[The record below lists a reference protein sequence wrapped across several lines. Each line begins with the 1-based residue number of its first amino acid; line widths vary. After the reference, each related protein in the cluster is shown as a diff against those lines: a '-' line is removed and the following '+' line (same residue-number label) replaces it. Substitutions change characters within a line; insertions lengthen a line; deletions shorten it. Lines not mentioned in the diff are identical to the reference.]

1 MKKSVMSTILA
12 AAMAIGA
19 MPGTV
24 FAGEAAK
31 PYEGVTLSMWIGN
44 SEYNDGTKAVLE
56 KATEELGM
64 EFNIEISPGG
74 TDGDNIIKTRC
85 ASGDL
90 ADISNYNSGSLL
102 TALNPKEH
110 FLDLTDE
117 AFSEKF
123 DDTFKSCVM
132 QEDRIYG
139 APFTTTQA
147 GAVVYWKP
155 DYEELGLKVPET
167 WDEFIANCQA
177 LKDAG
182 KADCFH
188 AVQTMKNSCLR
199 RILQNFPRKN
209 TGTLLTADSIFV
221 TRNGSS
227 IIAFT
232 LPGTGIKGFHILANH
247 SDFPDQVKSG
257 NDRGKYLC
265 QTERGRIRRNAVC
278 SLDGPSPLHFRPGH
292 CKRKWTLH
300 FSLASGIND
309 PAIHH
314 NLFVPHTFLINK
326 IFQSCVSV
334 AVLHFFDGPF

>member
-64 EFNIEISPGG
+64 EFNIEINPGG

-182 KADCFH
+182 KAPVYLSAGKTWTTQVLFLGDNYNVL
-188 AVQTMKNSCLR
+188 AKNPDFADEFTAGTAKFATDW
-199 RILQNFPRKN
+199 QAGAN
-209 TGTLLTADSIFV
+209 TKT
-221 TRNGSS
+221 
-227 IIAFT
+227 
-232 LPGTGIKGFHILANH
+232 
-247 SDFPDQVKSG
+247 
-257 NDRGKYLC
+257 
-265 QTERGRIRRNAVC
+265 
-278 SLDGPSPLHFRPGH
+278 
-292 CKRKWTLH
+292 W
-300 FSLASGIND
+300 
-309 PAIHH
+309 
-314 NLFVPHTFLINK
+314 
-326 IFQSCVSV
+326 
-334 AVLHFFDGPF
+334 